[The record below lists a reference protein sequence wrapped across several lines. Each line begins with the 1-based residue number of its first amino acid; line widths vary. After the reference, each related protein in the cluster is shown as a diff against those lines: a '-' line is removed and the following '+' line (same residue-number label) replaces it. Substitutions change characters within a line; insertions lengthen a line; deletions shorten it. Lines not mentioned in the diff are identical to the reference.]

1 MELISLI
8 ISLIALIISFI
19 TLKLQIKSN
28 DQILIIQKQSEKLE
42 EQIKITSDYISQKID
57 ESEDIIRMQIIA
69 ES

>member
-19 TLKLQIKSN
+19 ALKLQIKSN

-57 ESEDIIRMQIIA
+57 ESEDIIRMQIIS